1 MAMIEIVNKFEKVIY
16 AVLMALLMVV
26 IVVSVIDL
34 ALILYKSWGATRLYM
49 LETSVIIAILGAFL
63 LVLICIELLDTIK
76 AYFYENTIHVEIVIL
91 LAIIAISRKVIL
103 LDPSGM
109 SGIEFGIEM
118 MGIGVIVICLAA
130 GYYFLKKAGISTRM
144 DKPEKK

>member
-1 MAMIEIVNKFEKVIY
+1 MIEIVNKFEKVIY

-26 IVVSVIDL
+26 IVVSVFDL
-34 ALILYKSWGATRLYM
+34 ALLMYKSWGISSKYV
-49 LETSVIIAILGAFL
+49 LETSVIITLLGAFL

-76 AYFYENTIHVEIVIL
+76 AYFEENTIHVEIVIL

-103 LDPSGM
+103 LDPTGM
-109 SGIEFGIEM
+109 SGIEFGVEM

-130 GYYFLKKAGISTRM
+130 GYYFLKKAGISIGPG
-144 DKPEKK
+144 KPEEK

>member
-1 MAMIEIVNKFEKVIY
+1 MIEIVNKFEKMIY

-26 IVVSVIDL
+26 IVVSVFDL
-34 ALILYKSWGATRLYM
+34 AVLMYKSWGISSKYV
-49 LETSVIIAILGAFL
+49 LETSVIITLLGAFL

-76 AYFYENTIHVEIVIL
+76 AYFEENTIHVEIVIL

-103 LDPSGM
+103 LDPTGM
-109 SGIEFGIEM
+109 NGIEFGVEM

-130 GYYFLKKAGISTRM
+130 GYYFLKKAGISIGPG
-144 DKPEKK
+144 KPEEK